1 MQMRQLMDG
10 KYSNE
15 MVLITE
21 PAEERLLKLCFNLKT
36 FCGEKKEKSPSKL
49 IRRYLVML
57 NNKQITKKQNQFS
70 LPFLWYNPYTHVVP
84 LYFIQVALYFN
95 DCVDREEERGVIIH

>member
-36 FCGEKKEKSPSKL
+36 LCREKKK
-49 IRRYLVML
+49 
-57 NNKQITKKQNQFS
+57 N
-70 LPFLWYNPYTHVVP
+70 LPVNESGD
-84 LYFIQVALYFN
+84 I
-95 DCVDREEERGVIIH
+95 